1 MSAAAEGPRC
11 TGCGA
16 PLTSG
21 GWLCIQCGKQN
32 MPSKGTGAVGPPAPA
47 PPAVPWL
54 GFRHPRDGGS
64 TWLVVIAILAALF
77 IVGGILAFL
86 LYL

>member
-1 MSAAAEGPRC
+1 
-11 TGCGA
+11 
-16 PLTSG
+16 
-21 GWLCIQCGKQN
+21 
-32 MPSKGTGAVGPPAPA
+32 
-47 PPAVPWL
+47 L